1 MAVTAI
7 TILSLTA
14 TAGVGQITVA
24 FTLASPGCLPYLDYR
39 ETEIWASATNDRTAA
54 TKVGTTTGIQ
64 FVHSGL
70 GASVTRYYWAR
81 AVNKAGT
88 QGDWYPLSSTAGVSA
103 TTSTTAP
110 GPDSVGEDEL
120 QDDAVSTTK
129 IQNLAATSAKI
140 GNLAVTTGK
149 IDNLAVTTGKIDN
162 LAVTNAKINDLSA
175 SKITAGTITASI
187 SITSPTI
194 TGGLIQTSSGSTRVE
209 INGSG
214 NYIAV
219 YTSGSQKVLMGTASV
234 APTLAITGHSIE
246 ALNANGLGGTTGHG
260 ARLRASGGG
269 SGLGGI
275 GSGGGG
281 YAFYSESGG
290 YGPFTG
296 SHDGLLESVS
306 PARPGELMY
315 DVRVVSRS
323 GVDDVLTEIALSYE
337 RGQRGVVG
345 VLSRRS
351 PLDPTSDLA
360 ALAPSPNDRNQP
372 TFVKKHWAKTYDRA
386 VINSVGEGQLLV
398 CGRGGDLENGD
409 LVWASDMV
417 GKAERQPDDIVRAA
431 TVAKVR
437 ERVVFSD
444 PDEARLVAC
453 IYLCG

>member
-24 FTLASPGCLPYLDYR
+24 FSLASPGCLPYLDYK
-39 ETEIWASATNDRTAA
+39 ETEIWASATNNRGSA

-81 AVNKAGT
+81 AINKAGT
-88 QGDWYPLSSTAGVSA
+88 QGDWHPLSATAGVSA

-110 GPDSVGEDEL
+110 GPNTVGETEL
-120 QDDAVSTTK
+120 KDDSVSTTK
-129 IQNLAATSAKI
+129 LQNLSATTAKI
-140 GNLAVTTGK
+140 G
-149 IDNLAVTTGKIDN
+149 NLAVTTGKIDN

-219 YTSGSQKVLMGTASV
+219 YTSGSQKVLMGTVSV
-234 APTLAITGHSIE
+234 APTLAVTGHSIE
-246 ALNANGLGGTTGHG
+246 ALNASGLGGTTGHG

-269 SGLGGI
+269 SGIGGV

-296 SHDGLLESVS
+296 SHDGLLESSS

-337 RGQRGVVG
+337 RGQKGVVG

-398 CGRGGDLENGD
+398 CGRGGDLECGD
-409 LVWASDMV
+409 LVWASDMI
-417 GKAERQPDDIVRAA
+417 GKAERQADDIVRAT

-437 ERVVFSD
+437 EKVVFSET
-444 PDEARLVAC
+444 DEVRLVAC